1 MTDIGRMAHV
11 VPARTQLPVSAYFDE
26 ALFAREQELIFKQS
40 RSTSAHQKLVPEVG
54 IGVPWSRKTE
64 GVCWF
69 ATSKASISSQMSA
82 ATVGADAWRRNRQ
95 RGRQLPRTA

>member
-40 RSTSAHQKLVPEVG
+40 SQSSATRSWCPK
-54 IGVPWSRKTE
+54 
-64 GVCWF
+64 
-69 ATSKASISSQMSA
+69 
-82 ATVGADAWRRNRQ
+82 
-95 RGRQLPRTA
+95 

>member
-40 RSTSAHQKLVPEVG
+40 SQYVGHQKLAVSYTHLTLP
-54 IGVPWSRKTE
+54 T
-64 GVCWF
+64 
-69 ATSKASISSQMSA
+69 KA
-82 ATVGADAWRRNRQ
+82 
-95 RGRQLPRTA
+95 

>member
-40 RSTSAHQKLVPEVG
+40 SQYVGHQKLVPEVG

-82 ATVGADAWRRNRQ
+82 ATVRR
-95 RGRQLPRTA
+95 